1 MTGNNKNYGKLNI
14 PDWIW
19 WVGIVESRADI
30 TKTGRYKVRIMGY
43 HSGNTEVLP
52 TKSLPFAT
60 VINSPTNASTS
71 GIMETPNL
79 LPGSTVIGFFA
90 DGEEG
95 QMPVII
101 GSLAGLP
108 QAKNDELRQESG
120 FNDPS
125 KKYPR
130 GGFDEPAEEGF
141 AGVGEP
147 DLPRL
152 ARDDAAETH
161 YSLITKRAERVTEV
175 RTARAPSVSDQL
187 DDKAN
192 KDYEG
197 KKWDEPYA
205 RGKGPYKTFEMEEFT
220 PKYWDAKADLQKGAE
235 GNAGVPDEPGT
246 YTSMYPFNQVK
257 ETEGGF
263 VTETDNTGGNERH
276 AFYHPIGNYEEIQA
290 DGTRVNRIKGSDY
303 EIIEQ
308 DKNVVIRGSCNVT
321 IVGDAK
327 VLVQGDKYEEIEG
340 DYFLT
345 VLGDRITKIN
355 GSDIKSVVTDANET
369 IAGNRTS
376 RVALDDFLTVNGK
389 QVQSIIKDKSETVA
403 GSVKETFNGNHN
415 TIVGGT
421 RYNRVT
427 EAKTVAVGGN
437 LSMVTGEDGTFKSNG
452 NMIVESKGTQLLKTE
467 VQQTLEAVNTDI
479 LQDVDITGTST
490 ASVDHDSAGI
500 SGKGHTHTDTAGT
513 AAGTTTAPN

>member
-1 MTGNNKNYGKLNI
+1 MTSNKNYGKLNI

-19 WVGIVESRADI
+19 WVGVIESRADI
-30 TKTGRYKVRIMGY
+30 TKSGRYRVRIMGY
-43 HSGNTEVLP
+43 HTGNTETLP
-52 TKSLPFAT
+52 TKHLPYAS

-108 QAKNDELRQESG
+108 QPKNEELKTEDG
-120 FNDPS
+120 FNDPG
-125 KKYPR
+125 KNYPR

-152 ARDDAAETH
+152 SRDEAAETH

-175 RTARAPSVSDQL
+175 RTARAPDMTGQSD
-187 DDKAN
+187 KKEG
-192 KDYEG
+192 KDYDGE
-197 KKWDEPYA
+197 KWDEPYA
-205 RGKGPYKTFEMEEFT
+205 RAKGPYDTFKLEEFT
-220 PKYWDAKADLQKGAE
+220 PKYWDAKADLKSG
-235 GNAGVPDEPGT
+235 GTGVPTELGT
-246 YTSMYPFNQVK
+246 YTSMYPFNQVR
-257 ETEGGF
+257 ETESGF
-263 VTETDNTGGNERH
+263 VTETDNTAGNERYSW
-276 AFYHPIGNYEEIQA
+276 YHPIGNYEEIQA

-345 VLGDRITKIN
+345 VHGDRHTAIT
-355 GSDIKSVVTDANET
+355 GSDTRKVSTDVNDLIGGERAARVTLNDAQTIIKNQNITVTGSLTESVSKSVTET
-369 IAGNRTS
+369 YAAS
-376 RVALDDFLTVNGK
+376 
-389 QVQSIIKDKSETVA
+389 
-403 GSVKETFNGNHN
+403 HN
-415 TIVGGT
+415 TTVSKNRVQQVGGVLRNASGSNMLMLT
-421 RYNRVT
+421 
-427 EAKTVAVGGN
+427 GGE
-437 LSMVTGEDGTFKSNG
+437 GHFKSK
-452 NMIVESKGTQLLKTE
+452 SKMEIETQDTQLLKSE
-467 VQQTLEAVNTDI
+467 NQQTLTASNTDI
-479 LQDVDITGTST
+479 TQDVDVTGTST
-490 ASVDHDSAGI
+490 ASVDHLSNGK
-500 SGKGHTHTDTAGT
+500 SGFGHTHTISGGSS
-513 AAGTTTAPN
+513 AGTTTAPD